1 MNVHSMHSLTLLLTC
16 GHCTA
21 NDKNASNII
30 REMVDIIILSNK
42 ADVVLPTNPW
52 INPFFKRKEKRE
64 TKKIQWLI
72 WSVTSILLDNYRIKI

>member
-1 MNVHSMHSLTLLLTC
+1 MNVHSLHSLTLLLTC

-30 REMVDIIILSNK
+30 REMVDIVILSNK

-52 INPFFKRKEKRE
+52 INPFLLKKKRKRYKRDPMVDLE
-64 TKKIQWLI
+64 CHVNIVGQL
-72 WSVTSILLDNYRIKI
+72 